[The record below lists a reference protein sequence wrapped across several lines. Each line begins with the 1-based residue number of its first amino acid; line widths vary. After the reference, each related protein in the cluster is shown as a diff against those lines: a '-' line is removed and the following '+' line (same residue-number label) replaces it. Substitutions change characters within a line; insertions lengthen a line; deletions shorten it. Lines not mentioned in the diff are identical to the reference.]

1 MNGLSL
7 AAILTVVGLLIT
19 YFAVPKQATPV
30 FALIAAISMIIGY
43 FPGNGIQNRTT
54 WKTKI
59 ALCILAGILCVVF
72 AIWYTIRISLVSS
85 NTSDIVADAVLFA
98 AFFVSFAFLA
108 GLVRL
113 NLKLSDKTIEHLKS
127 MFGQSGQT

>member
-1 MNGLSL
+1 MSGLSL
-7 AAILTVVGLLIT
+7 GAILGIVGFLIT
-19 YFAVPKQATPV
+19 YFAVPKQLVPV
-30 FALIAAISMIIGY
+30 FGLIAAIGMIVGY
-43 FPGNGIQNRTT
+43 FPGNGLQNRTT

-59 ALCILAGILCVVF
+59 VLCVLAGICCLVF

-85 NTSDIVADAVLFA
+85 NTSDIIADAVLFA

-127 MFGQSGQT
+127 IFGLSG